1 MLQGEENGTSAQMEA
16 DQIID
21 HAETSP
27 RFNSTEKHTAFYFVK
42 YHRYEDPEITCK
54 IEEACREIQK
64 KTEDIINYKEKMK
77 EYEKEEN
84 KANWR
89 IYSGKDSHL
98 WNTRSIDSK
107 RKCLFDLQNAL
118 NKKSTDYRVA
128 MQSLEVKELTNQI
141 SDFRHR
147 LQKEKLA
154 LKEQKQLIKQM
165 KELKVERDEIVTVE
179 SLNSKKK
186 RKEVIKQC
194 EHFKYQKIPM
204 NKWGQAITDEIDG
217 LKARQIDVRKNVRQ
231 WEDYLEYIK
240 SNKTN
245 ALQNMD
251 TAISERDQIEERLF
265 KLKELAAKLND
276 CYNEND
282 GVRKSAKRI
291 ADTKDIAALD
301 ELSNNE
307 FEKFFSRWND
317 DEAVRNDYAR
327 RILWSLDNRGLS
339 KDGRIRNPDE
349 SISTALEYSISWP
362 RAVCK

>member
-54 IEEACREIQK
+54 IEEACGEIQK
-64 KTEDIINYKEKMK
+64 KTEDIKYYKEELK

-147 LQKEKLA
+147 LQKEKLT

-194 EHFKYQKIPM
+194 EHFKCQKIPT
-204 NKWGQAITDEIDG
+204 NKWAQAITDEIDG
-217 LKARQIDVRKNVRQ
+217 LKARQ
-231 WEDYLEYIK
+231 
-240 SNKTN
+240 
-245 ALQNMD
+245 
-251 TAISERDQIEERLF
+251 
-265 KLKELAAKLND
+265 ND

-327 RILWSLDNRGLS
+327 RILWSLDSRGLS
-339 KDGRIRNPDE
+339 KDGRIWNPDE
-349 SISTALEYSISWP
+349 SISTAQEYSIPWP

>member
-1 MLQGEENGTSAQMEA
+1 MLQGEENHTSGQMEA

-21 HAETSP
+21 QAETSP
-27 RFNSTEKHTAFYFVK
+27 RFNSTEKHTTFYFVK

-54 IEEACREIQK
+54 IEEACGEIQK
-64 KTEDIINYKEKMK
+64 KTEEIKYYKEKLK
-77 EYEKEEN
+77 GYEREEES
-84 KANWR
+84 ANWR
-89 IYSGKDSHL
+89 IYSGKDSQM
-98 WNTRSIDSK
+98 WNTWSIDSK
-107 RKCLFDLQNAL
+107 RKCLFNLQNAL

-147 LQKEKLA
+147 LQKEKLT

-165 KELKVERDEIVTVE
+165 KELTVERDELVTVE

-186 RKEVIKQC
+186 RKEIVKQC

-204 NKWGQAITDEIDG
+204 NKWAQAITDEIDG
-217 LKARQIDVRKNVRQ
+217 LKAHQIDVRKNVRQ
-231 WEDYLEYIK
+231 WEDYLEDIK

-245 ALQNMD
+245 VLQNMN

-291 ADTKDIAALD
+291 ADTKDIETLD

-307 FEKFFSRWND
+307 LEKFFSRWNG
-317 DEAVRNDYAR
+317 DESVRNDYTR
-327 RILWSLDNRGLS
+327 RILWSLDSRELS
-339 KDGRIRNPDE
+339 KDGRIRNPDK
-349 SISTALEYSISWP
+349 SISTAQEYSIPWP